1 MLFIF
6 DLNMI
11 RKVSKH
17 PAGSNFIYLPK
28 KWYELQ
34 KTTGW
39 DGKEIEI
46 TEGTIT
52 LLIKPHLPQKPE
64 EK

>member
-1 MLFIF
+1 
-6 DLNMI
+6 MI
-11 RKVSKH
+11 RKVSAH
-17 PAGSNFIYLPK
+17 PAGSTFIYLPK

-39 DGKEIEI
+39 DGKEVEI

-52 LLIKPHLPQKPE
+52 LQIKPHLPQKPE

>member
-1 MLFIF
+1 
-6 DLNMI
+6 MI

-39 DGKEIEI
+39 DGKEVEI
-46 TEGTIT
+46 SDDTST
-52 LLIKPHLPQKPE
+52 LQIKPHLSQKPE